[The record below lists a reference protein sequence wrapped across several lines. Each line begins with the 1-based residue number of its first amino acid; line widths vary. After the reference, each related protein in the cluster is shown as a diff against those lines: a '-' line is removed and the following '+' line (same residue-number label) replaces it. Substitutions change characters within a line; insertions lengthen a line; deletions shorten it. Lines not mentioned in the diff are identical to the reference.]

1 VIFTLTKVI
10 LGVFWLAWISSLLS
24 LLPDPYLQPVMWIG
38 AALLVV
44 HFGEY
49 LLVRSKVAK
58 RQGGNTGFIGTML
71 FGFGYWLPLLK

>member
-1 VIFTLTKVI
+1 MIFTLTKI
-10 LGVFWLAWISSLLS
+10 LLGVFWLAWITSLLS
-24 LLPDPYLQPVMWIG
+24 LLPDPYRQPVMWIG
-38 AALLVV
+38 LVLLVV

-71 FGFGYWLPLLK
+71 FGFGYWLPILK

>member
-1 VIFTLTKVI
+1 MIFTLTKVL
-10 LGVFWLAWISSLLS
+10 LGVFWLAWIASLFS
-24 LLPDPYLQPVMWIG
+24 LLPDPFRQPVMWIG
-38 AALLVV
+38 LVLLLV

-71 FGFGYWLPLLK
+71 FGFGYWLPILK

>member
-1 VIFTLTKVI
+1 MIYALTKVL

-24 LLPDPYLQPVMWIG
+24 LLPDPYRLPVMWIG
-38 AALLVV
+38 VVLLLV

-71 FGFGYWLPLLK
+71 FGFGYWLPILK